1 VRDGVGAGKLGKRL
15 PARYS
20 LRMPIPNF
28 QLATVIAGLIAAAVA
43 IGTLMWQRLKDT
55 KTLRHA
61 LYAELRHIR
70 QHYGFA
76 GPGLLG
82 PESAEIKKQ
91 LKFGKFGELLT
102 VKDLSRYAILGPAE
116 MQLLLQISFRIR
128 NTDLLI
134 DILLADASCPSR
146 RDLDE
151 LRDRMKYVRDSA
163 NELIEYI
170 ERQDSGLRSIAEPG

>member
-1 VRDGVGAGKLGKRL
+1 
-15 PARYS
+15 
-20 LRMPIPNF
+20 
-28 QLATVIAGLIAAAVA
+28 
-43 IGTLMWQRLKDT
+43 
-55 KTLRHA
+55 
-61 LYAELRHIR
+61 
-70 QHYGFA
+70 
-76 GPGLLG
+76 
-82 PESAEIKKQ
+82 
-91 LKFGKFGELLT
+91 
-102 VKDLSRYAILGPAE
+102 